1 MEKNKAVLKHCIK
14 PAFFLSSFLRKEA
27 KKNLEKLPDSDLSVV
42 ALWFSSLLQ
51 VFQVAV
57 LEGSAPTFLTLG
69 LLAT

>member
-27 KKNLEKLPDSDLSVV
+27 KKNLEKLPD
-42 ALWFSSLLQ
+42 
-51 VFQVAV
+51 
-57 LEGSAPTFLTLG
+57 LEGSAPTFLTWG